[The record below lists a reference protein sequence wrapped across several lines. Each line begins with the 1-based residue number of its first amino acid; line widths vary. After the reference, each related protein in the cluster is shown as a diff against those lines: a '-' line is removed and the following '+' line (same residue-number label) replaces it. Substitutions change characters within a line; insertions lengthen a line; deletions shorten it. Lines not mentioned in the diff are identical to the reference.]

1 MNIQTYQS
9 FFFVGIAGTGMSAI
23 AQYLCGCGK
32 KVAGSDRLFGN
43 GNKSKLQQQ
52 FEQMGITCAV
62 QDGSGIDKSIDLV
75 VVSTAIEE
83 SNVEYQKA
91 LELGIPIAKRSAVL
105 AAISNEVK
113 TIAVGGT
120 SGKSTTT
127 AMIYHILQQNG
138 LQPSLITGAG
148 LTELQEQGLPGNAF
162 KGEGEWLVIEADESD
177 GSIVSYQPE
186 IAVVLNVERDH
197 KEADELLE
205 LFTTFKNNTKGA
217 FIVNADN
224 ELSATLS
231 AKTEWDFSAKGSKVG
246 VKGGS
251 FKQSGFSISF
261 KINGSTCK
269 IPVMGQH
276 NMENALAAFAVC
288 TQVGLDKSAII
299 KALATFKGIYRRT
312 QLIGVKEQSKQYV
325 IDDFAHNPQE
335 VAAAIASCQL
345 VSPRVVAYFQPHGF
359 GPLKFMHAELSQE
372 VAKVLRPNDYFLIGD
387 VYYAG
392 GTVDKNIS
400 PTIVSTAIIREGKH
414 AVFVGNK
421 QGAMAELITL
431 AEDNTTFLIMGARDP
446 NLDQLAKDLLKRL

>member
-32 KVAGSDRLFGN
+32 KVAGSDRLFAN

-276 NMENALAAFAVC
+276 NMENALAALRFAP
-288 TQVGLDKSAII
+288 K
-299 KALATFKGIYRRT
+299 
-312 QLIGVKEQSKQYV
+312 
-325 IDDFAHNPQE
+325 
-335 VAAAIASCQL
+335 L
-345 VSPRVVAYFQPHGF
+345 VLTNR
-359 GPLKFMHAELSQE
+359 PLSRHWL
-372 VAKVLRPNDYFLIGD
+372 
-387 VYYAG
+387 
-392 GTVDKNIS
+392 
-400 PTIVSTAIIREGKH
+400 
-414 AVFVGNK
+414 
-421 QGAMAELITL
+421 
-431 AEDNTTFLIMGARDP
+431 
-446 NLDQLAKDLLKRL
+446 LLKAFTDAPSLLA

>member
-32 KVAGSDRLFGN
+32 KVAGSDRLFAN

-127 AMIYHILQQNG
+127 AMIYHILQQSG

-312 QLIGVKEQSKQYV
+312 QLVGVKEQSKQYV

>member
-162 KGEGEWLVIEADESD
+162 KGEGE
-177 GSIVSYQPE
+177 
-186 IAVVLNVERDH
+186 
-197 KEADELLE
+197 
-205 LFTTFKNNTKGA
+205 
-217 FIVNADN
+217 
-224 ELSATLS
+224 
-231 AKTEWDFSAKGSKVG
+231 
-246 VKGGS
+246 
-251 FKQSGFSISF
+251 
-261 KINGSTCK
+261 
-269 IPVMGQH
+269 
-276 NMENALAAFAVC
+276 
-288 TQVGLDKSAII
+288 
-299 KALATFKGIYRRT
+299 
-312 QLIGVKEQSKQYV
+312 
-325 IDDFAHNPQE
+325 
-335 VAAAIASCQL
+335 
-345 VSPRVVAYFQPHGF
+345 
-359 GPLKFMHAELSQE
+359 
-372 VAKVLRPNDYFLIGD
+372 
-387 VYYAG
+387 
-392 GTVDKNIS
+392 
-400 PTIVSTAIIREGKH
+400 
-414 AVFVGNK
+414 
-421 QGAMAELITL
+421 
-431 AEDNTTFLIMGARDP
+431 
-446 NLDQLAKDLLKRL
+446 